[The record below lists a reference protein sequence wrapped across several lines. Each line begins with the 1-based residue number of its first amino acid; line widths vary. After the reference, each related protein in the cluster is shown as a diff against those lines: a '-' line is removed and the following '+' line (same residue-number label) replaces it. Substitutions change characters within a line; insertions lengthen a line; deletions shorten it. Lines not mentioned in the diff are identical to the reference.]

1 MSLMLEKTTRLNML
15 YDFYHSLLTK
25 KQMEYMELYYR
36 EDYSLAEIANHND
49 VSRQAVHDTIRRTE
63 QHLEMY
69 EKKLQLYFKFNER
82 KKLLTRLDT
91 KLQQA
96 ENVDKER
103 LFNIVEQLR
112 NIE

>member
-1 MSLMLEKTTRLNML
+1 M
-15 YDFYHSLLTK
+15 YD
-25 KQMEYMELYYR
+25 
-36 EDYSLAEIANHND
+36 
-49 VSRQAVHDTIRRTE
+49 
-63 QHLEMY
+63 
-69 EKKLQLYFKFNER
+69 KKLQLYFKFNER